1 MEIDFTNNIL
11 DNTGMFFIVWDTTGN
26 LLEFN
31 IHCENTTGFREK
43 EVLGTKWADTFLYE
57 DNKRNFIKIFNEIKI
72 KNTHLTH
79 EGKIICKNGTDICIL
94 WNNML
99 LLNSSGEPEAIVSI
113 GVDITDYKNT
123 EKNLAM
129 SYRQLEEVYEEL
141 AATEEELEQNFH
153 GLRSKE
159 EELKISEE
167 RYRLALEGA
176 RDAIWDWDIIRN
188 KSFASERWLEMLGYE
203 AEDLKVNHLTW
214 KELIHPEDKDRAFRA
229 QQDHL
234 SGKTPFYSSEYRLK
248 MKNGQ
253 YKWILAR
260 GKVLRDEA
268 GKPIRIAGSQT
279 DISERKN
286 FEEKINYIAHYDSL
300 TGLPNRVYF
309 EKSLAQSLLESSR
322 NNLRGAVFF
331 LDLDNFKTVNDTF
344 GHSTGDNLLK
354 DVAEILKSFRSE
366 NIIVARFGGDE
377 FVIIVHDVKDD
388 EYVIE
393 LASNI
398 VRALNRPWRIKGRE
412 FYSTVSMGVEFYPN
426 AECNVQ
432 SVLSNADCAMYSVK
446 KDGKDNYRVYSSK
459 MNKALMEQINM
470 ENNLRHALNQNE
482 FILHYQPQINQ
493 KTGEIVGI
501 EALIRWNSPSLGL
514 IYPND
519 FINIAEETG
528 LIVPIGEWVLREA
541 CKQNKKWHQMSN
553 KKFPISVNISVHQ
566 FKQPDIIDKVKT
578 ILNETGLEAQWLCLE
593 ITESITIFDIEFVV
607 KILKD
612 LRAIG
617 VSIALDD
624 FGTGS
629 SSLSYLTKLPINII
643 KIDKSFVN
651 EINKNT
657 HEDAIIEAIIA
668 MSHKM
673 NIGVIAEGI
682 ETMDQYE
689 FLLQKDCDMAQGYLF
704 SKPLSCN
711 DIEKTFGVG
720 GLFNNIIKE
729 TEKRA

>member
-43 EVLGTKWADTFLYE
+43 EVLGTKWADTFLDE